1 MYDIVALGECLID
14 FTPHGCSDSGIPLFQ
29 QNPGGAPA
37 NVLAEAAKL
46 GCSTAFIGKVG
57 DDSFGNF
64 LERIL
69 VDAGIDCSSMIKDPS
84 FPTSLAFV
92 SLDEKG
98 DRSFSFYRH
107 GSADV
112 MLSREDVNAR
122 LLCNTRIF
130 HFGSVSMTDD
140 SLIAI

>member
-57 DDSFGNF
+57 DDSF
-64 LERIL
+64 
-69 VDAGIDCSSMIKDPS
+69 P
-84 FPTSLAFV
+84 
-92 SLDEKG
+92 
-98 DRSFSFYRH
+98 
-107 GSADV
+107 
-112 MLSREDVNAR
+112 NA
-122 LLCNTRIF
+122 
-130 HFGSVSMTDD
+130 
-140 SLIAI
+140 